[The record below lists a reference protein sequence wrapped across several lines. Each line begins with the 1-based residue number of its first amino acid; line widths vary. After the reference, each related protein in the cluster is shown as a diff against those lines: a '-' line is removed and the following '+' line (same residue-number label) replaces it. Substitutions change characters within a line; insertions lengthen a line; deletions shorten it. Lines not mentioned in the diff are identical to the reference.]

1 MTNGPP
7 PSLILP
13 KLGATRMPSFTPL
26 RQGLAALSLALVV
39 GVLSNGSPATADDT
53 DPTTTSG
60 ITGAPITGI
69 VTPGDFTGYGFDQ
82 CLAPTQRSMNK
93 WLKTSPFLAA
103 GIYISGTSRAC
114 RDQPN
119 LTPTWIDKQLSKGW
133 RLLPI
138 TLGPQ
143 ASCQPRFPRYSDDV
157 KINPTPSVTR
167 TYPAA
172 LAQGLAEASTSVT
185 DAQALGIPA
194 GSTLW
199 YDLEGFDIKNTD
211 CRESALQFLSGW
223 TQRLHEL
230 GYVSGVYSSAGSGIK
245 ALDDARVLR
254 PGVFTL
260 PDQIWIAR
268 WDGVADTSTSY
279 IREDGW
285 RPGGRMKQYVG
296 GHNETWGGV
305 TINIDRNF
313 LDLGEG
319 SVAVPES
326 HCGGVRVDFS
336 KYPKLTS
343 RSKGR
348 KAQALACLLSEQ
360 GFPVGSDL
368 PAKRAYRSAVKSW
381 QQAHGFKVKS
391 KWQPKHWVALLS
403 VGARTVS
410 KVGSAGTAVAR
421 LQRSLNAATKSR
433 LTITGVY
440 DAPTD
445 AAVRAWQAQVG
456 QPMTGVTAGN
466 GWKKLQRGGR

>member
-1 MTNGPP
+1 
-7 PSLILP
+7 
-13 KLGATRMPSFTPL
+13 MPSFKPV
-26 RQGLAALSLALVV
+26 RQGLVALSLALVV
-39 GVLSNGSPATADDT
+39 GVLGATSPATAENGT
-53 DPTTTSG
+53 DPVAPAP
-60 ITGAPITGI
+60 APITAI
-69 VTPGDFTGYGFDQ
+69 VTPGNFTGYGFDQ

-103 GIYISGTSRAC
+103 GIYISGNSRAC

-119 LTPTWIDKQLSKGW
+119 LSPTWIDKQLSKGW

-157 KINPTPSVTR
+157 KINPTAGATK
-167 TYPAA
+167 TYAAA
-172 LAQGLAEASTSVT
+172 LAQGLAEASSTVV
-185 DAQALGIPA
+185 DAQALGIPT

-199 YDLEGFDIKNTD
+199 YDLEGFDATDTD
-211 CRESALQFLSGW
+211 CRESALRFLSGW

-245 ALDDARVLR
+245 ALDDARALR
-254 PGVFTL
+254 PGLITL

-268 WDGVADTSTSY
+268 WDGNADTSTSY

-313 LDLGEG
+313 LDLGAG

-326 HCGGVRVDFS
+326 HCGDVRVDFPS
-336 KYPKLTS
+336 YKKLTA

-348 KAQALACLLSEQ
+348 KARALACLLSEQ
-360 GFPVGSDL
+360 GFPVRRKVAAKSAF
-368 PAKRAYRSAVKSW
+368 PAAIGAW
-381 QQAHGFKVKS
+381 QRAHGFKVKS

-403 VGARTVS
+403 VGARTVA
-410 KVGSAGTAVAR
+410 KVGSAGTGVAR
-421 LQRSLNAATKSR
+421 LQRSLNAATTSR
-433 LTITGVY
+433 LAITGVY

-445 AAVRAWQAQVG
+445 AAVRAWQSQVG
-456 QPMTGVTAGN
+456 LPMTGVVAGN
-466 GWKKLQRGGR
+466 SWKSLQRGGR